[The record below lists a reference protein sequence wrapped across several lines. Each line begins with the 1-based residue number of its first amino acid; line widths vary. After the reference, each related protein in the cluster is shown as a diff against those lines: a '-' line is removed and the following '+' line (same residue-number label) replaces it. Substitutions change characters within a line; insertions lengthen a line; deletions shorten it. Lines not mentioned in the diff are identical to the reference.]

1 MKKTRKSIESKIM
14 RAVLCVLCA
23 ICIIFS
29 GCSGGTDDDT
39 TGSDDSTTTSGDNNG
54 GSTGKEEGGSG
65 VETTIFDLH
74 CFTKLKDGTILF
86 SENDYDYDYT
96 DHTAA
101 KAQCKFT
108 EEARDY
114 VEDKFTKLQEKV
126 QAENPAEN
134 TFKTVLNDAINLTDR
149 QGNTYD
155 TPRVLADML
164 DRGIPVFYQETAKY
178 IAQIINNLDG
188 DDQAK
193 FRACYDHLAAKAY
206 ENSMII
212 TDEYRGYAR
221 LVTIHKDKPE
231 IADKLNELKIDK
243 ADTEKT
249 LMNLLKQVAAKQNI
263 EAETLK
269 DSVNLALDIDGLY
282 GLRDSITIR
291 GGVPAQTINYYEN
304 WDEAMASLGG
314 RNHRLSPPRA
324 RYQYDP
330 SLYGDYDTYPKPMF
344 GDMLDE
350 ELRKLQEQTQS
361 YEMGR

>member
-1 MKKTRKSIESKIM
+1 MKKTRKIVESGIM

-39 TGSDDSTTTSGDNNG
+39 TGSDDSTTTSGENNG
-54 GSTGKEEGGSG
+54 GSTSDNGDGTT
-65 VETTIFDLH
+65 ETKLKLDLH
-74 CFTKLKDGTILF
+74 CFTKLEDGTILF
-86 SENDYDYDYT
+86 SGEDAYGTIED
-96 DHTAA
+96 AA
-101 KAQCKFT
+101 RVQCKYT

-114 VEDKFTKLQEKV
+114 VADKFTKLQEKM
-126 QAENPAEN
+126 QAENPTEN

-155 TPRVLADML
+155 TPYELADML

-178 IAQIINNLDG
+178 IAQIINSLDKG
-188 DDQAK
+188 DQAK
-193 FRACYDHLAAKAY
+193 FRACYDYLAAQAY
-206 ENSMII
+206 ERSLTVTKKSNP
-212 TDEYRGYAR
+212 YGYPT
-221 LVTIHKDKPE
+221 LVTVNKDKPE
-231 IADKLNELKIDK
+231 IKAELSNLKI
-243 ADTEKT
+243 ADQDVEKT
-249 LMNLLKQVAAKQNI
+249 LMTLLKQVAAKQSI
-263 EAETLK
+263 MAETLK

-282 GLRDSITIR
+282 GLRDSVAIQ
-291 GGVPAQTINYYEN
+291 GKVPAQTIDYYEN

-314 RNHRLSPPRA
+314 RNHRLPPRA

-344 GDMLDE
+344 SDLLDA
-350 ELRKLQEQTQS
+350 ELQKLQTQTQS